1 MIQNTEDANKYY
13 QLVNQYIDEYVD
25 KWKIKPTNL
34 KNYLLGNKSKLV
46 NFLERKGLKD
56 IGNINRVVLDVVED
70 RVAMHSDGVMTFEN
84 FKFFESE
91 EFKIIDMKQCLYKG
105 IDKATVE
112 HEKILADYWDASL
125 SQIDIVSAE
134 KHIFKVDK
142 GLSSFDDGMNVVI
155 YNESEINTIK
165 ENIKDYVL
173 NQTFNKNIK
182 LDLGNSDLDLK
193 INVKDF
199 MDEDKFKNKI
209 DEILTPENV
218 KSIISSILNCK
229 KEDGNENNFIAVLQ

>member
-34 KNYLLGNKSKLV
+34 KNYLLGNKSRLV

-70 RVAMHSDGVMTFEN
+70 RVAMYSDGVMTFEN
-84 FKFFESE
+84 FKFFESD
-91 EFKIIDMKQCLYKG
+91 EFKIIDMRQCLYKG
-105 IDKATVE
+105 IDKATID

-142 GLSSFDDGMNVVI
+142 GLSSDDGMNVVI
-155 YNESEINTIK
+155 YNESELTTIK

-173 NQTFNKNIK
+173 NQTFNKTIK
-182 LDLGNSDLDLK
+182 LDLGKSDLDL
-193 INVKDF
+193 NVNIKDF
-199 MDEDKFKNKI
+199 MNEDKFKNKI

-218 KSIISSILNCK
+218 KSIISSILDCK
-229 KEDGNENNFIAVLQ
+229 EENSQEGSFIAILQ

>member
-1 MIQNTEDANKYY
+1 MIKNTEDANKYY

-34 KNYLLGNKSKLV
+34 KNYLLGNKSRLV

-56 IGNINRVVLDVVED
+56 ISNINRVVLDVVED
-70 RVAMHSDGVMTFEN
+70 RVAMHTDGVMTFEN
-84 FKFFESE
+84 FKFFESD
-91 EFKIIDMKQCLYKG
+91 EFKILDIKQCLYKG

-125 SQIDIVSAE
+125 SQIDIISAE
-134 KHIFKVDK
+134 KHIFKFND
-142 GLSSFDDGMNVVI
+142 LEVVI
-155 YNESEINTIK
+155 YNKSEIDTIK

-173 NQTFNKNIK
+173 NQTFNKTVK
-182 LDLGNSDLDLK
+182 LDLGKSDLDL
-193 INVKDF
+193 NVNIKDF

-209 DEILTPENV
+209 DEILTTENV
-218 KSIISSILNCK
+218 KNIISSILDGK
-229 KEDGNENNFIAVLQ
+229 KRDNNTDEGDNFISVLQ

>member
-34 KNYLLGNKSKLV
+34 KNYLLGNKSRLV

-70 RVAMHSDGVMTFEN
+70 RVAMYSDGVMTFEN
-84 FKFFESE
+84 FKFFESD
-91 EFKIIDMKQCLYKG
+91 EFKIIDMRQCLYKG
-105 IDKATVE
+105 IDKATID

-142 GLSSFDDGMNVVI
+142 GLSSGDGMNVVI
-155 YNESEINTIK
+155 YNESELTTIK

-173 NQTFNKNIK
+173 NQTFNKTVK
-182 LDLGNSDLDLK
+182 LDLGKSDLDL
-193 INVKDF
+193 NVNIKDF
-199 MDEDKFKNKI
+199 MNEDKFKNKI

-218 KSIISSILNCK
+218 KSIISSILDCK
-229 KEDGNENNFIAVLQ
+229 EENSQEGSFIAILQ